1 MKLTYVFRLKNNK
14 QIDKLTKIS
23 KDLYNQANYVVR
35 QEFINNGK
43 YINYFEINEI
53 MKNTTNKEG
62 NINYKLLPAQTSQQI
77 LKQLDKNWV
86 SFFRSIKD
94 WQKNKSKYKGRPSLP
109 KYIKK
114 DKHLLIFSKQNIMLK
129 NNRLKNRKFGINIKL
144 PQKDYKDFSNFLLVR
159 IIPKH
164 SQYNV
169 EIVYDEVIKNHNL
182 DSNKYL
188 SIDLGINNLVTAISN
203 DKSIKPLIIDGKPL
217 KAINQLYN
225 KKISKLKS
233 IRTNGHN
240 VQNKEEKKYFKQT
253 KRIERLTMQRNDK
266 INDYLHK
273 TSNNI
278 VKYAVANGIGTIC
291 VGELYGLKT
300 SIKLSKR
307 QNQQIVQIPLNTLK
321 QKIKYKCELK
331 GIQYKEVK
339 EQYTS
344 LCDALVL
351 ETIQK
356 HETYQGKRIKR
367 GLFQS
372 SIGKL
377 INADIN
383 GALNILRKVIGDG
396 FIQNLIDSRILYNPL
411 KIRDLNPNSL
421 KMFIM
426 NN

>member
-1 MKLTYVFRLKNNK
+1 MKLTYRYRSKNNK

-43 YINYFEINEI
+43 YLNYFEINKI
-53 MKNTTNKEG
+53 MKTTTNKEG
-62 NINYKLLPAQTSQQI
+62 TINYRLLPAQTSQQI

-86 SFFRSIKD
+86 SFFRAIKD
-94 WQKNKSKYKGRPSLP
+94 WKKNKSKYRGRPSLP
-109 KYIKK
+109 KYIRK
-114 DKHLLIFSKQNIMLK
+114 DKHLLIFPNQSIILK

-144 PQKDYKDFSNFLLVR
+144 PQKDYKDFSNFLQVR
-159 IIPKH
+159 IIPNH
-164 SQYNV
+164 SLYDV
-169 EIVYDEVIKNHNL
+169 EIVYNEPIKNHGL

-203 DKSIKPLIIDGKPL
+203 DKNIKPLIIDGRPL

-240 VQNKEEKKYFKQT
+240 VQNKDEKKYFKQT
-253 KRIERLTMQRNDK
+253 KRIERITMQRNDK

-273 TSNNI
+273 TSNII
-278 VKYAVANGIGTIC
+278 VKYAVANGISTIC

-300 SIKLSKR
+300 SIKLSKC
-307 QNQQIVQIPLNTLK
+307 QNQQIVQIPLNNLK
-321 QKIKYKCELK
+321 QKIKYKCELN

-339 EQYTS
+339 EHYTS
-344 LCDALVL
+344 LCDALAL

-356 HETYQGKRIKR
+356 HKRYQGKRIKR

-383 GALNILRKVIGDG
+383 GALNILRNVVGDG
-396 FIQNLIDSRILYNPL
+396 FIQNLIDSGILYNPL
-411 KIRDLNPNSL
+411 KIRNLDPSSL
-421 KMFIM
+421 KMFII

>member
-1 MKLTYVFRLKNNK
+1 
-14 QIDKLTKIS
+14 
-23 KDLYNQANYVVR
+23 
-35 QEFINNGK
+35 
-43 YINYFEINEI
+43 
-53 MKNTTNKEG
+53 
-62 NINYKLLPAQTSQQI
+62 
-77 LKQLDKNWV
+77 
-86 SFFRSIKD
+86 
-94 WQKNKSKYKGRPSLP
+94 
-109 KYIKK
+109 
-114 DKHLLIFSKQNIMLK
+114 
-129 NNRLKNRKFGINIKL
+129 
-144 PQKDYKDFSNFLLVR
+144 
-159 IIPKH
+159 
-164 SQYNV
+164 
-169 EIVYDEVIKNHNL
+169 
-182 DSNKYL
+182 
-188 SIDLGINNLVTAISN
+188 
-203 DKSIKPLIIDGKPL
+203 
-217 KAINQLYN
+217 
-225 KKISKLKS
+225 
-233 IRTNGHN
+233 
-240 VQNKEEKKYFKQT
+240 
-253 KRIERLTMQRNDK
+253 
-266 INDYLHK
+266 
-273 TSNNI
+273 
-278 VKYAVANGIGTIC
+278 VANGIGTIC